1 MNHNAAVNIWKQTNR
16 VARLWEDLAANSV
29 APDPYW
35 MGDLVPDGNREP
47 DPATPLVPAPDPGL
61 QAPWEIISASF
72 PEQWP
77 EIQAEERTFVERVG
91 HDSIH
96 LIQRALE
103 ALTSP
108 ADETSLADPG
118 QDEDP
123 DGLPAATEN
132 WVEELPI
139 QAGYDPFPVMVRVS
153 FEPEPPA
160 SVIETRRAVY
170 GLKIPARPLHKRP
183 IYQRLFFCLR
193 TWVRKA
199 SGKSEVLRKIM

>member
-1 MNHNAAVNIWKQTNR
+1 MNHTATVSIWKQTNR

-29 APDPYW
+29 APDPYS
-35 MGDLVPDGNREP
+35 MGDILPDGNREP
-47 DPATPLVPAPDPGL
+47 DPPAPLVPALDPGL
-61 QAPWEIISASF
+61 QSPWEIIPSSF
-72 PEQWP
+72 PGRWQ

-91 HDSIH
+91 HGSIH
-96 LIQRALE
+96 LIQHALE
-103 ALTSP
+103 ALTAPHDETFP
-108 ADETSLADPG
+108 ADSG

-123 DGLPAATEN
+123 DGLPAASEDR
-132 WVEELPI
+132 VEELPI
-139 QAGYDPFPVMVRVS
+139 QAGYDPFPVMVKVS

-199 SGKSEVLRKIM
+199 SGKSEVPRKNM